1 MNGRATESIQQE
13 DTFRKKG
20 QTSEWSGGNA
30 LSFLPGTLNG
40 PSRLA
45 NNEGLIVSQPHDA
58 DEIEAERVAD
68 RVSAS
73 PLNSAFKQSAPQINS
88 GEHTAETSDHVSDVP
103 GGSGSPLE
111 PALRVDMEERLGHD
125 FSKVRVYS
133 GTGE

>member
-30 LSFLPGTLNG
+30 LSFPAGTLNG

-58 DEIEAERVAD
+58 DEIEAETRG
-68 RVSAS
+68 R
-73 PLNSAFKQSAPQINS
+73 PRFP
-88 GEHTAETSDHVSDVP
+88 HRP
-103 GGSGSPLE
+103 
-111 PALRVDMEERLGHD
+111 
-125 FSKVRVYS
+125 
-133 GTGE
+133 